1 MNVRPNRNCLTD
13 LIKTL
18 LTTCCQKKAAKG
30 RIFQLPFNFCR
41 YETMNHRILQ
51 LLLPAVILCFLFPV
65 SAKSQS
71 GDTGESE
78 PSAAEILLVQAVMCE
93 DLQELIPQNPTTVF
107 SIERRKAICFT
118 SFDPVPEKT
127 IIYHQ
132 WFHRDQ
138 TSARIKL
145 TLKPPRW
152 STFSSIQFRAK
163 DIGPWRVE
171 IIDSQGNIL
180 DILRFSI
187 TE

>member
-1 MNVRPNRNCLTD
+1 
-13 LIKTL
+13 
-18 LTTCCQKKAAKG
+18 
-30 RIFQLPFNFCR
+30 
-41 YETMNHRILQ
+41 MNHRILN
-51 LLLPAVILCFLFPV
+51 LLLLAIIPCFLFPF

-71 GDTGESE
+71 GDTGESKL
-78 PSAAEILLVQAVMCE
+78 SAAKIVLVQAVMCE
-93 DLQELIPQNPTTVF
+93 DLLERIPQNSTTVF

-132 WFHRDQ
+132 WFHRDR
-138 TSARIKL
+138 TSAKMQL

-152 STFSSIQFRAK
+152 STYSSIQIRAE

-171 IIDSQGNIL
+171 ISDSQGHIL
-180 DILRFSI
+180 DVLRFSI